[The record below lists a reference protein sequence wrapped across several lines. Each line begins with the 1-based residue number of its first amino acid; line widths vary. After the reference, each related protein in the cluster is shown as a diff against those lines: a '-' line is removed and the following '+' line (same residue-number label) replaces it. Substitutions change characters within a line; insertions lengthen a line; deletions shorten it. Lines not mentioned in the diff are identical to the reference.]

1 MFRAA
6 DRRKSSKSRDGTV
19 AVFGPSYRGTVL
31 VELGLHKTGSP
42 TGGCPG
48 LSEIT
53 DWTPFKMKH
62 ELRERHGVV
71 VSSELAGNPTAFDDL
86 GKISFQHDLM
96 RSAVLHV
103 LGAPPVIVGIT
114 VTVYLTTELG

>member
-1 MFRAA
+1 L
-6 DRRKSSKSRDGTV
+6 
-19 AVFGPSYRGTVL
+19 PS
-31 VELGLHKTGSP
+31 
-42 TGGCPG
+42 

-71 VSSELAGNPTAFDDL
+71 VSRELAGNPTAFDDL

-103 LGAPPVIVGIT
+103 LGAPPVHRWNYGDS
-114 VTVYLTTELG
+114 LPNH